1 MSNVL
6 NSILTNQPI
15 KPVKKQEQNT
25 AFTFS
30 SEGKIKPMKDKG
42 RLLPSKLFGSPVEYA
57 KDLKGDIVSI
67 GKAAKGKAND
77 HELGRINDL
86 AMKIGGLGLAAY
98 LCTKNPQKLGKA
110 MEFVGLGTFF
120 GAMALWPK
128 LAIQA
133 PVRARTGVD
142 IHQKYIDSQGRKKML
157 FQDPQY
163 VLTDLY
169 SREDLDKMG
178 KKLGVSENL
187 PDRDNFIKQRAQKT
201 ALQGNTLWM
210 TTAFAT
216 PIISGIACN
225 RLEQPVNTIIEQSSL
240 VHSKSALNSV
250 LNPSE
255 SNGIVQRAKSF
266 VSRIT
271 QSIEDKSFD
280 RFLQKNAGTK
290 LNKKSAEE
298 LARRIGKKAGSET
311 LEKGIAD
318 RLLSFAKAP
327 SYDINFVKSALKDQ
341 ADDAIIAT
349 LDGLEGSKVLQD
361 ALAAGNMEKV
371 AQTITNAYSRSLP
384 EALDKA
390 AKGETQ
396 AKLAEVFKKAQAAA
410 KANGG
415 VNIGDIADDV
425 KKLRASVSGFASG
438 QNKLN
443 KFISSRVGQ
452 KANTHIANQWDRVW
466 NTLFKS
472 LKLTDKELLDLAND
486 GDLTKI
492 STKLEKLV
500 KSGRYDKTV
509 ARLMKLVGNY
519 ESTTGVSTFG
529 QEVASASSTITGR
542 AREAMQ
548 AGFGD
553 GAEKLLKNI
562 STEVT
567 EHAANRAAGARSSFY
582 RLIQTLDVFK
592 KAQDGTLATQL
603 KANLR
608 KNSPDLADDAIDA
621 VVSKLVEASKKV
633 MLSAGTTDHIEKL
646 TTQGY
651 KLSTAEY
658 KTVMET
664 LFDSKAAT
672 TLTSSLTQ
680 SMSGDRA
687 GKLVAGFRQ
696 YQDDFMGKVANWG
709 NGMTSDLGR
718 RVVSGSTNSQNG
730 KERANI
736 VASEITEAIKKTA
749 NKTYNTNKWFKIFG
763 ISLAALTAVTLTA
776 TLLIGRKG
784 KMEKQVEEES
794 KKVNG

>member
-6 NSILTNQPI
+6 NSILANQPI
-15 KPVKKQEQNT
+15 KPARKQEQNAAYT
-25 AFTFS
+25 FT

-42 RLLPSKLFGSPVEYA
+42 RLLPSKLFDSPIDIA

-77 HELGRINDL
+77 HELGRINDV
-86 AMKIGGLGLAAY
+86 AMKAGALGLAAY

-110 MEFVGLGTFF
+110 MEFVGVGTFF

-133 PVRARTGVD
+133 PLKARTGVD

-216 PIISGIACN
+216 PIISAVACN
-225 RLEQPVNTIIEQSSL
+225 RLEQPINTIIEQSSL

-250 LNPSE
+250 LNPTE
-255 SNGIVQRAKSF
+255 GKGIIQKAKSF
-266 VSRIT
+266 ISKT
-271 QSIEDKSFD
+271 AQAIEDKSFE
-280 RFLQKNAGTK
+280 RFLQKNTGTK

-318 RLLSFAKAP
+318 KLLSLIP
-327 SYDINFVKSALKDQ
+327 NQTYDMNFVRTALQGQ

-349 LDGLEGSKVLQD
+349 LDGLADSKPLKD
-361 ALAAGNMEKV
+361 ALAVGNMEKV
-371 AQTITNAYSRSLP
+371 AQVVTNAYGK
-384 EALDKA
+384 ANGLDRA

-396 AKLAEVFKKAQAAA
+396 KKLIEVFKKAQVSA
-410 KANGG
+410 KSSI
-415 VNIGDIADDV
+415 NIGDIADDV
-425 KKLRASVSGFASG
+425 RNIRTSVSGFAAS

-466 NTLFKS
+466 NELFKS

-492 STKLEKLV
+492 AGKLDDLV
-500 KSGRYDKTV
+500 QSGKYDKTV
-509 ARLMKLVGNY
+509 AKLMKLIGNY
-519 ESTTGVSTFG
+519 ETTTGTSTFG
-529 QEVASASSTITGR
+529 KEVASASSKITER
-542 AREAMQ
+542 AKDAMQ
-548 AGFGD
+548 AGLGD
-553 GAEKLLKNI
+553 GAEQLLKNI

-582 RLIQTLDVFK
+582 RLVQTLDVFK
-592 KAQDGTLATQL
+592 KAQNGSLAQQL
-603 KANLR
+603 KANLK
-608 KNSPDLADDAIDA
+608 KNSPDLADDALDA
-621 VVSKLVEASKKV
+621 VVSRLVDTSKKI

-646 TTQGY
+646 TTQGFD
-651 KLSTAEY
+651 LSTAEY
-658 KTVMET
+658 QALMDT
-664 LFDSKAAT
+664 LFDSNASSS
-672 TLTSSLTQ
+672 LTSSLTKT
-680 SMSGDRA
+680 MSGDRA
-687 GKLVAGFRQ
+687 NKLLSGLRQ
-696 YQDDFMGKVANWG
+696 YQDDFMSKVANWK
-709 NGMTSDLGR
+709 NEMTENLAGR
-718 RVVSGSTNSQNG
+718 VAGEVTSSQNG
-730 KERANI
+730 KERANL
-736 VASEITEAIKKTA
+736 VASEVTEAIKKTA
-749 NKTYNTNKWFKIFG
+749 NKAYNKNKWFKIFG

>member
-6 NSILTNQPI
+6 NSILANQPI
-15 KPVKKQEQNT
+15 KPAKKQEQNT

-42 RLLPSKLFGSPVEYA
+42 RLLPSKIFGSPIEYA

-86 AMKIGGLGLAAY
+86 AMKAGGLGLAAY

-178 KKLGVSENL
+178 KKLGVSENIS
-187 PDRDNFIKQRAQKT
+187 DRDNVIKQRAQKT

-240 VHSKSALNSV
+240 AHSKSALNSV
-250 LNPSE
+250 LNPTE
-255 SNGIVQRAKSF
+255 GKGIIQKAKSF
-266 VSRIT
+266 VSKT
-271 QSIEDKSFD
+271 AQAIEDKSFE
-280 RFLQKNAGTK
+280 RFLQKNTGTK

-318 RLLSFAKAP
+318 KLLSLIP
-327 SYDINFVKSALKDQ
+327 NQTYDMDFVRTALQGQ
-341 ADDAIIAT
+341 ADDAIVAT
-349 LDGLEGSKVLQD
+349 LEGLADSKPLKD
-361 ALAAGNMEKV
+361 ALAVGNMEKV
-371 AQTITNAYSRSLP
+371 AQVVTNAYGK
-384 EALDKA
+384 ANGLDRA

-396 AKLAEVFKKAQAAA
+396 KKLIEVFKKAQVSA
-410 KANGG
+410 KSSI
-415 VNIGDIADDV
+415 NIGDIADDV
-425 KKLRASVSGFASG
+425 RNIRTSVSGFAASQG
-438 QNKLN
+438 KLN

-500 KSGRYDKTV
+500 QSGRYDKTV

-672 TLTSSLTQ
+672 TITSSLTQ

-687 GKLVAGFRQ
+687 SKLVAGFRQ

-718 RVVSGSTNSQNG
+718 RVVNASTNSQNG
-730 KERANI
+730 KERANL

-749 NKTYNTNKWFKIFG
+749 NKKYNTNKWFKIFG
-763 ISLAALTAVTLTA
+763 ISLAALTAVTLA
-776 TLLIGRKG
+776 AGLLIGRKG
-784 KMEKQVEEES
+784 SMEKQEEEKES

>member
-6 NSILTNQPI
+6 NSILANQPI
-15 KPVKKQEQNT
+15 KPAKKQEQNAT
-25 AFTFS
+25 YTFT

-42 RLLPSKLFGSPVEYA
+42 RLLPSKLFDSPIDIA

-77 HELGRINDL
+77 HELGRINDV
-86 AMKIGGLGLAAY
+86 AMKAGALGLAAY

-110 MEFVGLGTFF
+110 MEFVGVGTFF

-133 PVRARTGVD
+133 PLKARTGVD
-142 IHQKYIDSQGRKKML
+142 IHQKYVDSQGRKKML

-178 KKLGVSENL
+178 KKLGVNENL

-216 PIISGIACN
+216 PIISGVACN
-225 RLEQPVNTIIEQSSL
+225 RLEQPVNAIIEQSSL

-250 LNPSE
+250 LNPTE
-255 SNGIVQRAKSF
+255 AKGVVQKAKSF
-266 VSRIT
+266 VAKT
-271 QSIEDKSFD
+271 AQAIEDKSFE
-280 RFLQKNAGTK
+280 RFLQKNTGTK

-318 RLLSFAKAP
+318 KLLSLIP
-327 SYDINFVKSALKDQ
+327 NQTYDMNFVRTALQGQ

-349 LDGLEGSKVLQD
+349 LDTLNDSKPLKD

-371 AQTITNAYSRSLP
+371 AQTITNAYVKGLG
-384 EALDKA
+384 LDRA

-396 AKLAEVFKKAQAAA
+396 NRLIEVFKKAQASA
-410 KANGG
+410 KTNAGI
-415 VNIGDIADDV
+415 NIGDIADDV
-425 KKLRASVSGFASG
+425 RNIRTSVSGFAAS

-472 LKLTDKELLDLAND
+472 LKLTDKELLELAND

-492 STKLEKLV
+492 AGKLDDLV
-500 KSGRYDKTV
+500 QSGTYDKTV
-509 ARLMKLVGNY
+509 TKLMKLIGDY

-529 QEVASASSTITGR
+529 KEVASASSTITGK
-542 AREAMQ
+542 AKEAMK
-548 AGFGD
+548 AGLGD
-553 GAEKLLKNI
+553 GAEQLLKNI

-567 EHAANRAAGARSSFY
+567 EHAANRASGARSSFY
-582 RLIQTLDVFK
+582 RLVQTLDVFK
-592 KAQDGTLATQL
+592 KAQDGSLANQL
-603 KANLR
+603 KANLK
-608 KNSPDLADDAIDA
+608 KNSPDIADDALDA
-621 VVSKLVEASKKV
+621 VVTKLVEASKKV

-658 KTVMET
+658 QTVMET
-664 LFDSKAAT
+664 LFDSKASSS
-672 TLTSSLTQ
+672 LSSSLTKT
-680 SMSGDRA
+680 MSGDRA
-687 GKLVAGFRQ
+687 NKLLSGLKQ
-696 YQDDFMGKVANWG
+696 YQDDFMGKVANWS

-718 RVVSGSTNSQNG
+718 RVVGGTTKSQNG

-736 VASEITEAIKKTA
+736 VANEVTEAIKKTA
-749 NKTYNTNKWFKIFG
+749 NKAYNTNKWFKIFG